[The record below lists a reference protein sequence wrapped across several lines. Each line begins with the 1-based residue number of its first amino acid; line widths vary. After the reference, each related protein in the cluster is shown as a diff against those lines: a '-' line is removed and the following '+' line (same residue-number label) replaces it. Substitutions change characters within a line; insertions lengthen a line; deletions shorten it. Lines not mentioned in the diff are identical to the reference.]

1 MAKHEVLMMPN
12 VVIPNVVIPQKM
24 EIKIGNFKFTYL
36 NIFLLLVILII
47 IGYIVFKLRE
57 TY

>member
-12 VVIPNVVIPQKM
+12 IIPQKKM
-24 EIKIGNFKFTYL
+24 EIKVGGFKFTYL

-47 IGYIVFKLRE
+47 IGYIVFKLKE
-57 TY
+57 TN